1 MEPGYHDLCGLQE
14 TSNREDTAES
24 IQAQIFSSDSST
36 TPTNTSPF
44 LKQNK
49 VTPMCVDF
57 CSSNL
62 SLTKQKVSKY
72 SFLDFSQAPGL
83 CFSPMVAAGV
93 IAVAV
98 RELVAH
104 RPC

>member
-14 TSNREDTAES
+14 TSNKDTAES

-49 VTPMCVDF
+49 T
-57 CSSNL
+57 
-62 SLTKQKVSKY
+62 
-72 SFLDFSQAPGL
+72 
-83 CFSPMVAAGV
+83 
-93 IAVAV
+93 
-98 RELVAH
+98 R
-104 RPC
+104 

>member
-1 MEPGYHDLCGLQE
+1 
-14 TSNREDTAES
+14 
-24 IQAQIFSSDSST
+24 
-36 TPTNTSPF
+36 
-44 LKQNK
+44 
-49 VTPMCVDF
+49 MCVDF